1 MIESSEETRLAR
13 KVAAGDREA
22 LGHLYE
28 RYSDSLFAVG
38 YRLTHSTADARD
50 ILHTVFLHLP
60 DTLRTFGHKGTLG
73 AWLRSV
79 TVRAALTHM
88 RAERCRGEVLISDDV
103 VAGRPPR
110 MLDSIALERALD
122 SLPEDLRTLVILK
135 ELEGY
140 SHKEISEHLGV
151 SDTTSQRRLARARR
165 MLRVALGQGMEGR
178 GRRDSDERL

>member
-1 MIESSEETRLAR
+1 MIESGEEKRLAR
-13 KVAAGDREA
+13 DGAAGDREA
-22 LGHLYE
+22 IGRLYE

-79 TVRAALTHM
+79 MVRAAITHV
-88 RAERCRGEVLISDDV
+88 REERRRREVPISDDIF
-103 VAGRPPR
+103 ASRPPR
-110 MLDSIALERALD
+110 MLESIALERALD
-122 SLPEDLRTLVILK
+122 SLPKDLRTLVILK

-140 SHKEISEHLGV
+140 SHKEIGKLLGLSVATSE
-151 SDTTSQRRLARARR
+151 RRLARGRR
-165 MLRVALGQGMEGR
+165 MLRVALGQEK
-178 GRRDSDERL
+178 GRRET